1 MSQDNPDLDRRLTE
15 LQAQINRLSLSLH
28 LWHERQERLQ
38 PVESRLNYLSE
49 QCSDIIDRW
58 AVAGERQ
65 SQVVGELEQRLMDWT
80 TAEARTQQD
89 AARMEDLQR
98 VIEHEWSALKE
109 GQEGSANELRD
120 QAARLTEA
128 CVVAATQATTGF
140 DRTEARL
147 ADLQTDMHDRLTEL
161 TGQVQLAVAELKSL
175 ARPQAGPALTAG
187 TGSWPLDGV
196 VRLHNQ
202 LRGTVDG
209 AAADGPL
216 LLATP
221 EIRLLPEATAALAE
235 RIDTLERALNDGQ
248 DEVRRAAERSA
259 RTSRLWWAAVV
270 LLAASIGGG
279 SVLVTRLQRQVA
291 EATARVSQAQQ
302 QALAVTEAAN
312 QQVVAARQDAAQQIS
327 DARDTAL
334 KAQTISDVLA
344 APDLVRYSL
353 VSRDPGAGFSGQA
366 LWSRSRGLVF
376 SGSRLPA
383 PPPDSTYQIWILTS
397 TDAVSVATFVPDGN
411 GRYTLATSTPPK
423 VAPPIAGLAVTVE
436 HSGGSDHPT
445 GITLLARAE

>member
-98 VIEHEWSALKE
+98 IIEHEWSSLKE

-128 CVVAATQATTGF
+128 CVVAATQATSGF

-175 ARPQAGPALTAG
+175 ARPQDGPAI
-187 TGSWPLDGV
+187 DG
-196 VRLHNQ
+196 R
-202 LRGTVDG
+202 DG
-209 AAADGPL
+209 
-216 LLATP
+216 
-221 EIRLLPEATAALAE
+221 I
-235 RIDTLERALNDGQ
+235 
-248 DEVRRAAERSA
+248 
-259 RTSRLWWAAVV
+259 
-270 LLAASIGGG
+270 
-279 SVLVTRLQRQVA
+279 
-291 EATARVSQAQQ
+291 
-302 QALAVTEAAN
+302 
-312 QQVVAARQDAAQQIS
+312 VAARRRRAPAQS
-327 DARDTAL
+327 TARH
-334 KAQTISDVLA
+334 
-344 APDLVRYSL
+344 R
-353 VSRDPGAGFSGQA
+353 
-366 LWSRSRGLVF
+366 
-376 SGSRLPA
+376 
-383 PPPDSTYQIWILTS
+383 
-397 TDAVSVATFVPDGN
+397 
-411 GRYTLATSTPPK
+411 
-423 VAPPIAGLAVTVE
+423 
-436 HSGGSDHPT
+436 
-445 GITLLARAE
+445 